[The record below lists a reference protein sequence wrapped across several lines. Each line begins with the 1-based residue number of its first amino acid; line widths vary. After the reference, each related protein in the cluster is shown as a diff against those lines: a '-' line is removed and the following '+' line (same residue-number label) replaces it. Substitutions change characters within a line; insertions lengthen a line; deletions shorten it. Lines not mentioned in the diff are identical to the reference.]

1 MALGA
6 NFQVGS
12 YAKKLSETVL
22 REARAEHDLLI
33 NGGKKRD
40 APSTPSTVDAGA
52 GKNVRKKFVCFLNEL
67 VDAVRVS
74 VCQCKWLQTAATAEV
89 LQLWSLRPHGES
101 VPKEKKVLSRRG
113 RDVPRGLH

>member
-1 MALGA
+1 MSVTSVLRYRHVGLFVGRRSAWKNLSMALGA
-6 NFQVGS
+6 NFQVGA

-52 GKNVRKKFVCFLNEL
+52 GKNVRNILFVFYMIII
-67 VDAVRVS
+67 
-74 VCQCKWLQTAATAEV
+74 
-89 LQLWSLRPHGES
+89 
-101 VPKEKKVLSRRG
+101 
-113 RDVPRGLH
+113 